1 VVPDADRVGPVALAA
16 LAVFLAAAL
25 LPAAG
30 FGSVPSPTPSGAGG
44 GAGTDPLV
52 AFLGGLSDAT
62 APSGDPPPEPPGEPS
77 TPTPTP
83 TPTPEDSTAAADSTG
98 GAGGGPLALVAGV
111 FLVAI
116 LIVAVALEGKAR
128 DWPGLGRLPIPA
140 VSVFSVPQAVAQ
152 GTVAFLVRVSTG
164 VPRVLG
170 DLGAVTGAFTRGT
183 GSALA
188 GIGRTLAD
196 VTAAVSR
203 GLAAVVVAIPRGL
216 AGVFAGARDSDATA
230 PDPTPD
236 PAPDGEVEAGD
247 EPSPATIE
255 AAWLAMV
262 EALPVER
269 PETKTPGELAATAVE
284 AGLPAGPVERL
295 TRAFRRVAYGGYR
308 RTEDRTERAL
318 AAVRRIRRALEG
330 DR

>member
-1 VVPDADRVGPVALAA
+1 MVPDADRVGPVALAA
-16 LAVFLAAAL
+16 LAVLLAAAL

-30 FGSVPSPTPSGAGG
+30 FGSVPSPTPSGAGE

-62 APSGDPPPEPPGEPS
+62 APSGDPPPEPPEEPA
-77 TPTPTP
+77 TPTP
-83 TPTPEDSTAAADSTG
+83 TPTPEHSTAAADPPDSD
-98 GAGGGPLALVAGV
+98 GGGPLTLVAGV

-116 LIVAVALEGKAR
+116 SLALLALEGKAR

-236 PAPDGEVEAGD
+236 PDPDGEPEAG
-247 EPSPATIE
+247 EGPSPATVE

-269 PETKTPGELAATAVE
+269 PETKTPGELAAAAVD
-284 AGLPAGPVERL
+284 AGLPVGPVERL

-308 RTEDRTERAL
+308 RTEERTERAL

>member
-1 VVPDADRVGPVALAA
+1 MVPDADRVGPVALAA

-30 FGSVPSPTPSGAGG
+30 FGSVPSPTPSEASSDAGA
-44 GAGTDPLV
+44 DPLV
-52 AFLGGLSDAT
+52 EFLGDLGDRP
-62 APSGDPPPEPPGEPS
+62 APNADPPPEPPAGPS

-83 TPTPEDSTAAADSTG
+83 TPTPEDSTAAADPPDG
-98 GAGGGPLALVAGV
+98 DGGGPLALVAGT
-111 FLVAI
+111 FLATISVV
-116 LIVAVALEGKAR
+116 LLALEGKAR
-128 DWPGLGRLPIPA
+128 NWPGLGWLPIPA
-140 VSVFSVPQAVAQ
+140 VSVFSIPRAVSQ

-164 VPRVLG
+164 VPRVLA
-170 DLGAVTGAFTRGT
+170 DLGAVTDAFTRGT

-196 VTAAVSR
+196 ATAAVSR
-203 GLAAVVVAIPRGL
+203 GLAAVVVAVPRGL
-216 AGVFAGARDSDATA
+216 VGVFAGASDSDATA

-236 PAPDGEVEAGD
+236 QTDDAEAGTED
-247 EPSPATIE
+247 GPSPATVE

-262 EALPVER
+262 EAVPVER
-269 PETKTPGELAATAVE
+269 PETKTPGELAAAAVE
-284 AGLPAGPVERL
+284 AGLPAAPVERL

-318 AAVRRIRRALEG
+318 AAARRIRRALEG